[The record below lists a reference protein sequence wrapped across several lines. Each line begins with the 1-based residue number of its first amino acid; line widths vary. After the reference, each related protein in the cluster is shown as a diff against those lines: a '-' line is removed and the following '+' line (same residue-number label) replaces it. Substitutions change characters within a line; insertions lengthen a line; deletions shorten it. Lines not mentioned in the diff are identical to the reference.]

1 MEQQPEALG
10 NYTPGSDVPLC
21 VDLDGTLVKTDI
33 LIESF
38 FALLKRSIVFVAFV
52 AFWLLKGKA
61 YLKQQIARL
70 CGLATLVWP

>member
-10 NYTPGSDVPLC
+10 NYNPGSDVPLC

-38 FALLKRSIVFVAFV
+38 FALLKCSIVFVALV
-52 AFWLLKGKA
+52 PFWLLKGKA
-61 YLKQQIARL
+61 SSKQQIARL
-70 CGLATLVWP
+70 CGLAT